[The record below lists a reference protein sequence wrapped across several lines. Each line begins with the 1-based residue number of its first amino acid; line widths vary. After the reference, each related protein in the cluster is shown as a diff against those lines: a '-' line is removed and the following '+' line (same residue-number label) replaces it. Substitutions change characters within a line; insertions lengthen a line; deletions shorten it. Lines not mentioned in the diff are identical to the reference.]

1 MKGHSDFENPFV
13 CLGIRFAY
21 LIFHSA
27 TNFTEYLSERQVDD
41 KEKYDRSYELFLI
54 EDSFSRGQ

>member
-1 MKGHSDFENPFV
+1 M
-13 CLGIRFAY
+13 Y

-41 KEKYDRSYELFLI
+41 KEKYDRSYELFLS